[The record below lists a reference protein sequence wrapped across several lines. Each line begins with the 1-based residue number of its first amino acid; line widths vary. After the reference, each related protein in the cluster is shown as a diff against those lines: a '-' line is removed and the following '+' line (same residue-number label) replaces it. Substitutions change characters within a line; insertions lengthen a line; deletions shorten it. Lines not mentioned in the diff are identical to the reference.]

1 MEESNTWAVVWMH
14 TIECVSLGRREKRE
28 GGGGVCVCVCVCVC
42 VGLFTGL
49 QGEAQDHTIRF

>member
-28 GGGGVCVCVCVCVC
+28 GCVCVC

-49 QGEAQDHTIRF
+49 VG